1 MIKKLFYT
9 VLLLICCAG
18 FQGCPIDFPGMRE
31 DYDMFFYIINKSNES
46 IGYFWDVSDS
56 VVTTGRF
63 QFKPK
68 WLLGVDKKKKNGGYR
83 SELEQGKRVNFIV
96 FKETTLRQYSWE
108 EMVENNIYDKLYIL
122 SLEELEAVDYTIVY
136 DGK

>member
-1 MIKKLFYT
+1 
-9 VLLLICCAG
+9 
-18 FQGCPIDFPGMRE
+18 
-31 DYDMFFYIINKSNES
+31 MFFYIINKSNES